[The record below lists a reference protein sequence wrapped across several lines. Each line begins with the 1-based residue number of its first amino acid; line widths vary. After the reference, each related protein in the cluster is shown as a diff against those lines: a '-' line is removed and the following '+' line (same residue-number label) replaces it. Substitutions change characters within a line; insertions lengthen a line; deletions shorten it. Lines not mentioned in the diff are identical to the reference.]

1 MTAILW
7 VTSVDY
13 QVSKLSKYNLGTGYH
28 TEGFLSIWCCLT
40 VSYGNWTRSGVD
52 FMNRYLSFCEM
63 LVLFSNLCFL
73 LWDGSLSDLSHGYL
87 PPPPPLSI
95 SFSFQVN
102 SLVFGERQCFY
113 CSFLPNNTTQWPGW
127 VLIVDLSI
135 RMMQKM
141 QYTQKGKDWTTTNLS
156 KKTENETNPWSLCD
170 TLNFYCH

>member
-7 VTSVDY
+7 VTSVEA
-13 QVSKLSKYNLGTGYH
+13 KLSKYNLGTGYH

-87 PPPPPLSI
+87 PPPPPLPHPSVFHSVSKSI
-95 SFSFQVN
+95 HWYLERGNVSIVASYPRTQHSDLVGSWSWTFPLEWCKKCNIHKRVKIEPQQT
-102 SLVFGERQCFY
+102 SLK
-113 CSFLPNNTTQWPGW
+113 NWKWN
-127 VLIVDLSI
+127 
-135 RMMQKM
+135 
-141 QYTQKGKDWTTTNLS
+141 
-156 KKTENETNPWSLCD
+156 
-170 TLNFYCH
+170 